1 MNRGS
6 GKRLMLAGRG
16 KAAATMR
23 RFGCGA
29 LCLAGFFLLSERASA
44 QALWPLVDRVAKGF
58 EENSLLVST
67 ILLALVVSLWLVAV
81 FRRHHRNDT
90 LARRRIAEL
99 EGELNEAEA
108 ALKAEPHL
116 LFIWR
121 TPSRAPDRIIG
132 DMRDTARVPASH
144 QAMLDF
150 PSWLEL
156 ESATALTTALASLQQ
171 TGVSFNIGIRT
182 KAGELIE
189 ADGRAAGQL
198 ATLRLRPLSGERRHI
213 TELAHDVR
221 KLSKQVERLSA
232 ILDGAPCPV
241 WLKDQQD
248 RLIWVNRAYLKAVD
262 IADVEKVVAEGIE
275 LAPPKALEFAAEEGD
290 APRARAH
297 AVIEGDKRALDIYRV
312 DLSEG
317 SAGFAVDVTALEESR
332 KELKRH
338 IRAHAN
344 TLDKIA
350 TAIAIFGPDQKLRFY
365 NSSYVELWELESAWL
380 DSHPSDGEILD
391 LLRARR
397 KLPEQANYRDWK
409 ARQLNAY
416 TTLETRESW
425 WHLPDGQS
433 LRVICEQ
440 HPFGGVTYL
449 YENVTEK
456 IRLESR
462 YNELIGVQRET
473 LDNLHEGVALFGT
486 DGRLRLYNP
495 TFARLWSLPSDLLDE
510 HPHIDA
516 IIRRSR
522 ALFDS
527 PMWDDLKYAVTSFDT
542 SREAFKE
549 RIARPDGT
557 VLQAM
562 SVPLPDGNTLLTYMD
577 VTDTT
582 RIENALRERAEA
594 LEAADRLKTNF
605 LSNVSYELRTPLTNI
620 IGFAQGMTLGIA
632 GDLQPKQ
639 HEYLR
644 HIQESSNDLLEI
656 IDAILDLTTIDA
668 GAMELMLK
676 PIPVADTMEH
686 AARAMADAI
695 AKRDLTLRIEIADNV
710 AEFIGD
716 EKRVR
721 QILSNLLS
729 NAIGFSA
736 AGGEILMGARRDGD
750 TMLLWVSDTGK
761 GIEPEFQKQVFERF
775 QSRPTGGG
783 HRGPGLGLA
792 IVKSFVELHGGH
804 VSLLS
809 KVDKGTTVICRF
821 PIDGPAAGGKSVR
834 RAPAESSRIRQA
846 S

>member
-1 MNRGS
+1 
-6 GKRLMLAGRG
+6 MLAGGG
-16 KAAATMR
+16 KTAAMVRCCGLWAAMVLALPHPAAAQGIWPVLQKLKSGLT
-23 RFGCGA
+23 FDLTQDYFVPFTFFAA
-29 LCLAGFFLLSERASA
+29 L
-44 QALWPLVDRVAKGF
+44 
-58 EENSLLVST
+58 
-67 ILLALVVSLWLVAV
+67 AV
-81 FRRHHRNDT
+81 FIWTIDVIRRHSRDNS

-121 TPSRAPDRIIG
+121 GREREPDRIVG
-132 DMRDTARVPASH
+132 DMRDAARVPASR
-144 QAMLDF
+144 QALLDF
-150 PSWLEL
+150 PVWLEP
-156 ESATALTTALASLQQ
+156 ESASALSAAVASLQA
-171 TGVSFNIGIRT
+171 TGASFNIGIRT
-182 KAGELIE
+182 KEGELLE
-189 ADGRAAGQL
+189 ADGRAAGRL

-213 TELAHDVR
+213 TELAYDVR

-232 ILDGAPCPV
+232 ILDGAPFPI
-241 WLKDQQD
+241 WLKDAD
-248 RLIWVNRAYLKAVD
+248 SRLIWVNRAYLSAVE
-262 IADVEKVVAEGIE
+262 IGDVDQVVAAGVEFVNP
-275 LAPPKALEFAAEEGD
+275 AALDFESGHI
-290 APRARAH
+290 PGGRKARAH
-297 AVIEGDKRALDIYRV
+297 AVVDGAKRALDV
-312 DLSEG
+312 HETVLSEG
-317 SAGFAVDVTALEESR
+317 SSCFAIDVTALEESQ
-332 KELKRH
+332 KELNRH

-350 TAIAIFGPDQKLRFY
+350 TAIAIFGPDQKLRFF
-365 NSSYVELWELESAWL
+365 NSAYADLWELDTGWL
-380 DSHPSDGEILD
+380 ETNPSDAEILD

-433 LRVICEQ
+433 LHVICEQ

-456 IRLESR
+456 IRLESQ

-495 TFARLWSLPSDLLDE
+495 TFARLWSLPTPFLDE
-510 HPHIDA
+510 HPHIDSV
-516 IIRRSR
+516 IRKSR

-527 PMWDDLKYAVTSFDT
+527 PMWDDLKFAVTSFDT
-542 SREAFKE
+542 NREPLKE
-549 RIARPDGT
+549 RIDRPDGM
-557 VLQAM
+557 VLQAT

-620 IGFAQGMTLGIA
+620 IGFAQGLTMGIA
-632 GDLQPKQ
+632 GELLAKQ
-639 HEYLR
+639 HEYLH

-668 GAMELMLK
+668 GAMELKLK
-676 PIPVADTMEH
+676 PLPVAETMEL
-686 AARAMADAI
+686 AARTMAEAI
-695 AKRDLTLRIEIADNV
+695 GKRDLSLRIEIADNV
-710 AEFIGD
+710 SEFIGD

-729 NAIGFSA
+729 NAIGFSS
-736 AGGEILMGARRDGD
+736 AGGEVLMGARRDGD
-750 TMLLWVSDTGK
+750 TIVLWVSDTGR

-775 QSRPTGGG
+775 QARPTGGG

-792 IVKSFVELHGGH
+792 IVKSFVELHGGQ

-809 KVDKGTTVICRF
+809 KVNKGTTVICRF
-821 PIDGPAAGGKSVR
+821 PIDGPVSGGKSVR
-834 RAPAESSRIRQA
+834 RAQAEAGRIRQA

>member
-1 MNRGS
+1 
-6 GKRLMLAGRG
+6 MLAGGG
-16 KAAATMR
+16 KTAAKIR
-23 RFGCGA
+23 CFGTGLCAAFA
-29 LCLAGFFLLSERASA
+29 LPWRPSALLEQAWSFVKDLNLELSQDYFVLLSFLT
-44 QALWPLVDRVAKGF
+44 AL
-58 EENSLLVST
+58 
-67 ILLALVVSLWLVAV
+67 AV
-81 FRRHHRNDT
+81 FIWTIDIIRRHGRDHA

-121 TPSRAPDRIIG
+121 GREREPDRILG
-132 DMRDTARVPASH
+132 DMRDAARVPSAR
-144 QAMLDF
+144 QAILNF
-150 PSWLEL
+150 PSWLES
-156 ESATALTTALASLQQ
+156 ESAASISAAIETLQAS
-171 TGVSFNIGIRT
+171 GASFNIGIRT
-182 KAGELIE
+182 KQGELLE
-189 ADGRAAGQL
+189 ADGRAAGRL

-213 TELAHDVR
+213 TELAYDVR
-221 KLSKQVERLSA
+221 KLSLQVERLSS
-232 ILDGAPCPV
+232 ILDGAPFPI
-241 WLKDQQD
+241 WLKDQAGQ
-248 RLIWVNRAYLKAVD
+248 LIWVNRAYLTAVEIGDIDQVIAGDVQVAD
-262 IADVEKVVAEGIE
+262 IAG
-275 LAPPKALEFAAEEGD
+275 LEFEKDD
-290 APRARAH
+290 ASGTRRARAH
-297 AVIEGDKRALDIYRV
+297 AVIEGTKRALDIYEAP
-312 DLSEG
+312 LPGG
-317 SAGFAVDVTALEESR
+317 SANFAVDVTALEESQ

-344 TLDKIA
+344 TLDNIA
-350 TAIAIFGPDQKLRFY
+350 TAIAIFGSDQRLRFFNTAY
-365 NSSYVELWELESAWL
+365 ADLWELDPAWL
-380 DSHPSDGEILD
+380 ETNPTDGEILD

-397 KLPEQANYRDWK
+397 KIPEQANYRDWK

-433 LRVICEQ
+433 LHVICEQ

-456 IRLESR
+456 IRLESQ

-495 TFARLWSLPSDLLDE
+495 TFARLWQLPASFLDE
-510 HPHIDA
+510 HPHIDSV
-516 IIRRSR
+516 IRRSQ
-522 ALFDS
+522 ALYDS
-527 PMWDDLKYAVTSFDT
+527 PMWDDLKFAVTSFDLN
-542 SREAFKE
+542 RQPLKE
-549 RIARPDGT
+549 RIDRPDGI
-557 VLQAM
+557 VLQAT

-620 IGFAQGMTLGIA
+620 IGFAQGLTMGIA
-632 GDLQPKQ
+632 GELQPKQ
-639 HEYLR
+639 QEYLR
-644 HIQESSNDLLEI
+644 HIQDSSNDLLEI

-668 GAMELMLK
+668 GAMELKLK
-676 PIPVADTMEH
+676 AFPVAETLEA
-686 AARAMADAI
+686 AARSMAEAI
-695 AKRDLTLRIEIADNV
+695 AKRDLTLKIEIAEDV
-710 AEFIGD
+710 SELIAD

-721 QILSNLLS
+721 QVLVNLLS
-729 NAIGFSA
+729 NAIGFSSP
-736 AGGEILMGARRDGD
+736 GGEVQMGARRDGD
-750 TMLLWVSDTGK
+750 IMVLWVSDNGK
-761 GIEPEFQKQVFERF
+761 GIEPEFQKQAFERF

-792 IVKSFVELHGGH
+792 IVKSFVELHGGQ

-809 KVDKGTTVICRF
+809 KVNKGTTVICRF
-821 PIDGPAAGGKSVR
+821 PIDGPASGGKSVR
-834 RAPAESSRIRQA
+834 RSQAEASRVRQA

>member
-1 MNRGS
+1 
-6 GKRLMLAGRG
+6 MLAGGG
-16 KAAATMR
+16 KAAALIR
-23 RFGCGA
+23 CCG
-29 LCLAGFFLLSERASA
+29 LVVLAASA
-44 QALWPLVDRVAKGF
+44 SVAPPTALAQELWPLLGDL
-58 EENSLLVST
+58 ELELSPNDL
-67 ILLALVVSLWLVAV
+67 LWLSLFTALAV
-81 FRRHHRNDT
+81 FIWTIDVIRRHGRDRSLVRH
-90 LARRRIAEL
+90 RIAEL

-121 TPSRAPDRIIG
+121 GREREPDRIVG
-132 DMRDTARVPASH
+132 DMRDVARVPASR
-144 QAMLDF
+144 AALLDF
-150 PSWLEL
+150 ASWLEP
-156 ESATALTTALASLQQ
+156 ESVSALRAAIAGLQATGT
-171 TGVSFNIGIRT
+171 SFNIGIRT
-182 KAGELIE
+182 KDGELLE
-189 ADGRAAGQL
+189 ADGRAAGRL

-213 TELAHDVR
+213 TELAYDVR

-232 ILDGAPCPV
+232 ILDGTPFPI
-241 WLKDQQD
+241 WLKGSDEQ
-248 RLIWVNRAYLKAVD
+248 LIWANRAYLSAVEVTD
-262 IADVEKVVAEGIE
+262 IDQVIAQG
-275 LAPPKALEFAAEEGD
+275 PKLVDAASLEFGKD
-290 APRARAH
+290 DSTGSRRARAH
-297 AVIEGDKRALDIYRV
+297 AVIEGAKRALDIYEV
-312 DLSEG
+312 ALPEA
-317 SAGFAVDVTALEESR
+317 SASFAIDVTALEESE

-350 TAIAIFGPDQKLRFY
+350 TAIAIFGPDQKLRFF
-365 NSSYVELWELESAWL
+365 NSAYAELWELDPVWLESN
-380 DSHPSDGEILD
+380 PSDGEVLD

-409 ARQLNAY
+409 SRQLNAY

-433 LRVICEQ
+433 LHVICEQ

-456 IRLESR
+456 IRLESQ

-495 TFARLWSLPSDLLDE
+495 TFARLWSLAAPFLDE
-510 HPHIDA
+510 HPHIDG
-516 IIRRSR
+516 IIRKSR

-527 PMWDDLKYAVTSFDT
+527 PMWDDLKFAVTSFDPN
-542 SREAFKE
+542 REAFNE
-549 RIARPDGT
+549 RIDRPDGM
-557 VLQAM
+557 VLHAS
-562 SVPLPDGNTLLTYMD
+562 SVPLPDGNTLLTFMD

-620 IGFAQGMTLGIA
+620 IGFAQGMTMGIA
-632 GDLQPKQ
+632 GELQAKQ
-639 HEYLR
+639 HEYLH

-668 GAMELMLK
+668 GAMELKLK
-676 PIPVADTMEH
+676 PLPVAETMEL
-686 AARAMADAI
+686 AARSMADAI
-695 AKRDLTLRIEIADNV
+695 GKRNLTMRIEIADNV
-710 AEFIGD
+710 SEFIGD

-729 NAIGFSA
+729 NAIGFSTP
-736 AGGEILMGARRDGD
+736 GGEVLMGARRDGD
-750 TMLLWVSDTGK
+750 TVMLWVSDTGK

-792 IVKSFVELHGGH
+792 IVKSFVELHGGQ

-809 KVDKGTTVICRF
+809 KVNKGTTVICRF
-821 PIDGPAAGGKSVR
+821 PIDGPASGGKSVR
-834 RAPAESSRIRQA
+834 RAQAEAGRIRQA